1 MTFIIILHITTR
13 FHIDS
18 LRNVGPSAYY
28 CKYEAVNQANQIG
41 IRASSITTIT
51 SQGTQKHTKDIS
63 LCSTMSMVKLND
75 KGEDIK

>member
-1 MTFIIILHITTR
+1 MQ
-13 FHIDS
+13 
-18 LRNVGPSAYY
+18 Y
-28 CKYEAVNQANQIG
+28 CIYEAANQANQIG

-63 LCSTMSMVKLND
+63 LYSKMSMGKPND